1 MTSIVATRDVEALSA
16 IHALGFADSWSAL
29 FFGALLAQPG
39 VYALATSEIEPAGFI
54 LIRIVADEAEILT
67 FAVKPDQRQHGHG
80 RALMTVALQLMTENH
95 VVRCFLEVSVD
106 NTAAIALYTRCG
118 FVTCGRR
125 RDYYQRD
132 QGHVDAIMMDRMIL
146 AGAT

>member
-54 LIRIVADEAEILT
+54 LIRIVLT
-67 FAVKPDQRQHGHG
+67 KQR
-80 RALMTVALQLMTENH
+80 
-95 VVRCFLEVSVD
+95 F
-106 NTAAIALYTRCG
+106 
-118 FVTCGRR
+118 
-125 RDYYQRD
+125 
-132 QGHVDAIMMDRMIL
+132 
-146 AGAT
+146 

>member
-1 MTSIVATRDVEALSA
+1 MTAVVAIRDTEALSA
-16 IHALGFADSWSAL
+16 IHALSFADSWSAL

-39 VYALATSEIEPAGFI
+39 VYALATSEIDPAGFI

-80 RALMTVALQLMTENH
+80 RTLMTAALQLMTEYR
-95 VVRCFLEVSVD
+95 VARCFLEVSVD
-106 NTAAIALYTRCG
+106 NTTAIALYTRSG
-118 FVTCGRR
+118 FATCGRR

-132 QGHVDAIMMDRMIL
+132 HGHVDAIMMDRQL
-146 AGAT
+146 VQTGP